1 MQVNGEEK
9 INDATLPVMA
19 HCLKDVDINRS
30 TKAELWPREQ
40 AGRGFGLG
48 VLGLLDAE
56 SVRSAKFRLS
66 GASYQARTRDLLQLG
81 TWVNQSKT
89 PNTLADKLAKYV
101 GGFETYGEEE
111 NALTTSWF
119 VPSTLEATPEGR
131 VSNPFFWKYTGVLVS
146 STFQQCGCMGQ
157 ENL

>member
-1 MQVNGEEK
+1 MQVDGEER

-19 HCLKDVDINRS
+19 HYLKDVDTNRP

-56 SVRSAKFRLS
+56 SVRGVKFRPS
-66 GASYQARTRDLLQLG
+66 GASYQAATRDLLQLG

-89 PNTLADKLAKYV
+89 ANGLEDKLEKYL

-111 NALTTSWF
+111 KALTTSWF
-119 VPSTLEATPEGR
+119 VPSTLVKGEATLEGR
-131 VSNPFFWKYTGVLVS
+131 VSNPLFWKYTEE
-146 STFQQCGCMGQ
+146 F
-157 ENL
+157 EI